1 MSIHDHYHLNP
12 PPDVWVRGVDSAVE
26 GAILERCRQFDKWG
40 IRGIRHSLPDWMT
53 ILGEEFG
60 ELCKEAGDVRFAI
73 DEHRAAIARGK
84 ARDEALQ
91 VAAVALA
98 IVQFCETGRA

>member
-1 MSIHDHYHLNP
+1 MPIHENSHRVP
-12 PPDVWVRGVDSAVE
+12 PPDAWVRGVDCAVT
-26 GAILERCRQFDKWG
+26 GAILECCRQFDKWG
-40 IRGIRHSLPDWMT
+40 IRGICHSLPDWMT